1 MDSKTIRLA
10 GVIAGIVVVLG
21 ILAIGAQYFSQI
33 SGGANA
39 QVTDITE
46 IPPIVSMPKE
56 DYVTIKS
63 LLDRYGS
70 VSDLATKNQIIGQL
84 RSVVDGLV
92 K

>member
-1 MDSKTIRLA
+1 MNDKTVRIA

-21 ILAIGAQYFSQI
+21 ILAIGAQYLGQI
-33 SGGANA
+33 GGGANA
-39 QVTDITE
+39 QETDVTE
-46 IPPIVSMPKE
+46 VPPVVSLQKE
-56 DYVTIKS
+56 DYVTMKS

-84 RSVVDGLV
+84 RVVVDGLV